1 MTPPPTPPGPR
12 IHSGH
17 YRMNDKYDAEVDAQ
31 KDKQRA
37 FTDAHIHKM
46 GADAHYKAQPVAE
59 AQPQPSRS

>member
-1 MTPPPTPPGPR
+1 
-12 IHSGH
+12 
-17 YRMNDKYDAEVDAQ
+17 MNDKYDAEVDAQ